1 MRLIG
6 TVVAGIAAVA
16 LSGCGGGGGGAAVE
30 PRSGAV
36 GPGDQAFAAS
46 WAETQGPP
54 AARDGITVVGVGSV
68 DVAPDVAGWSFGV
81 RARAATAQA
90 AMDEVAATTERLL
103 AALRDAGIGQDDLR
117 TEHVS
122 LYPQMRDE
130 YAEEGEGRILGYVAS
145 NTVHATVRDLAA
157 AGAVVDAA
165 VEAGANEVYGPSFDV
180 GDTSASYARA
190 LEAAYDN
197 ARARGETVAGRAGV
211 RLGAPIAIVEGA
223 GGGGGGG
230 EPVYEAEAA
239 DAAGVPIEAGRGSM
253 TATVT
258 VTFAIA

>member
-1 MRLIG
+1 M
-6 TVVAGIAAVA
+6 
-16 LSGCGGGGGGAAVE
+16 E

-46 WAETQGPP
+46 WAETQGAP
-54 AARDGITVVGVGSV
+54 ASREGITVVGVASV
-68 DVAPDVAGWSFGV
+68 DVVPDVAGWSFGA
-81 RARAATAQA
+81 RARADTAKA
-90 AMDEVAATTERLL
+90 AMDEVAAMTERLL
-103 AALRDAGIGQDDLR
+103 AALRDAGVGQDDLR

-122 LYPQMRDE
+122 LYPQMREE
-130 YAEEGEGRILGYVAS
+130 YAEEGGGRILGYVAS

-165 VEAGANEVYGPSFDV
+165 VDAGANEVYGPSFDV

-197 ARARGETVAGRAGV
+197 ARARAETVAGRAAV
-211 RLGAPIAIVEGA
+211 RLGAPVAIVEGA
-223 GGGGGGG
+223 GGGGG

-239 DAAGVPIEAGRGSM
+239 EAAGFPIEAGRGSM